1 MVDLLAIWTAVFFTL
16 AIYSILYRDTAWYR
30 IAESVYLGV
39 AVGYGVSVDLLYVRN
54 QWTTGGW
61 STPGVMLAGFAIAV
75 IMGILWYFRFIKQYF
90 YLYRWPLSIIVGTG
104 IGLALRAVI
113 FVQFRDMIVA
123 QVRLNLWVPT
133 NMLTTFNNILLF
145 IMVPCV
151 LLYFWFTGAKIR
163 ETAPMKV
170 VDKIARYTMMA
181 GFGSAFGYTILTRF
195 SMFIGRAQF
204 LLGITPNPPENRT
217 AFIVLALL
225 ILGSMIVYDLFFKK
239 KS

>member
-1 MVDLLAIWTAVFFTL
+1 MVDLLAVYVAVFLTL
-16 AIYSILYRDTAWYR
+16 ALYSMLYKDTAWYR

-39 AVGYGVSVDLLYVRN
+39 AVGYGVSLDLLYVRN
-54 QWTTGGW
+54 QWATGGW
-61 STPGVMLAGFAIAV
+61 ATPGIMLGGFIIALV
-75 IMGILWYFRFIKQYF
+75 LGVLWYFRFIKQYF

-113 FVQFRDMIVA
+113 FVQFTDMIKA
-123 QVRLNLWVPT
+123 QVKLNLWVA
-133 NMLTTFNNILLF
+133 NDMMTTFNNILIF

-181 GFGSAFGYTILTRF
+181 GFGSAFGYTVLTRF

-204 LLGITPNPPENRT
+204 LLGVTPNPPENMT
-217 AFIVLALL
+217 AFIVLGVL
-225 ILGSMIVYDLFFKK
+225 ILASMVGYDLFYKK